1 MSKWEKLLQRIL
13 SLSKDLRF
21 DELRKVLE
29 DYGYQMFSPCS
40 GSSHYTF
47 RKPGCQPITIPK
59 HEPIKKVYV
68 EWFAILLKVRRIVMK
83 TLEQYMALPYPL
95 EIIPDS
101 DEGGFVGSYPD
112 LPGCL
117 TCGETMEDVVRNA
130 EDAKRAWLTAAL
142 EEGLVIHEP
151 NLPTAYSGQF
161 KLRIPKSLHRSLAEH
176 SRSEGIS
183 MNQYCLYLL
192 AKNDALYGA

>member
-1 MSKWEKLLQRIL
+1 
-13 SLSKDLRF
+13 
-21 DELRKVLE
+21 
-29 DYGYQMFSPCS
+29 
-40 GSSHYTF
+40 
-47 RKPGCQPITIPK
+47 
-59 HEPIKKVYV
+59 
-68 EWFAILLKVRRIVMK
+68 MK

-176 SRSEGIS
+176 SRSEGLS

>member
-1 MSKWEKLLQRIL
+1 
-13 SLSKDLRF
+13 
-21 DELRKVLE
+21 
-29 DYGYQMFSPCS
+29 
-40 GSSHYTF
+40 
-47 RKPGCQPITIPK
+47 
-59 HEPIKKVYV
+59 
-68 EWFAILLKVRRIVMK
+68 MK

-151 NLPTAYSGQF
+151 NLPPYPASGYILPYF
-161 KLRIPKSLHRSLAEH
+161 FMASIKS
-176 SRSEGIS
+176 SRSPPFITASATAQVITVSSVKKQSSRNKGKS
-183 MNQYCLYLL
+183 FVFVLCHS
-192 AKNDALYGA
+192 

>member
-1 MSKWEKLLQRIL
+1 
-13 SLSKDLRF
+13 
-21 DELRKVLE
+21 
-29 DYGYQMFSPCS
+29 
-40 GSSHYTF
+40 
-47 RKPGCQPITIPK
+47 
-59 HEPIKKVYV
+59 
-68 EWFAILLKVRRIVMK
+68 MK

-192 AKNDALYGA
+192 PKNFALFGYKSKTPKYNPGGEDILHPPGGDFLCYSASSAPHFSGTFGHPCRFFAARAST